1 MSVSVCQ
8 VTRCVPQVWHRV
20 KQGPGISQRQSK
32 QLAPFERNHVVCSQA
47 PLLCLLRTHLVCMCV
62 CVCARARECLCACV
76 CVCERAWER
85 GSSRCASCTRHTGLD
100 AHMQRKAL
108 TRLPTRT
115 HACSRGAHPLCDELG
130 NIHQA
135 DLYKRFGTNV
145 HLQVWFSRVG
155 VHQELDMS
163 ISYQSPSRIRERYTN
178 AVSAIYTE
186 CMTTPYVYAYVYA
199 FAYVYVY
206 AFHLHMSVYMHLDMS
221 VCIPV
226 VYIYGWMDDVYM
238 CVYMHVCVYM
248 YIICRY
254 IHLLIYL

>member
-1 MSVSVCQ
+1 
-8 VTRCVPQVWHRV
+8 
-20 KQGPGISQRQSK
+20 
-32 QLAPFERNHVVCSQA
+32 
-47 PLLCLLRTHLVCMCV
+47 
-62 CVCARARECLCACV
+62 
-76 CVCERAWER
+76 
-85 GSSRCASCTRHTGLD
+85 
-100 AHMQRKAL
+100 MQRKAL